1 MSQQPWSFEA
11 SVPRGSLLPSAG
23 VGMKTGSMGKIP
35 HPSFEQT
42 KWAEEWLCDAT
53 YSIIFRCMENQIVL
67 PYKRE
72 MWWNVCVFVRL
83 SLMALPGVTSYW
95 WHQRVDLVAVCL
107 GRQQTGMTIA
117 EVKDPNL
124 FKSST
129 WQGSGQS
136 LWFLIARMQT
146 NVPSMLF
153 FLQIAESL
161 IMAST
166 SAILSKHHGIG
177 VRLIY
182 CFPLYI

>member
-23 VGMKTGSMGKIP
+23 VGMKTGSMGKIL

-83 SLMALPGVTSYW
+83 SLIHYLVLPHVDGINALIWLLFVWAGNKLEWQLLKWKIQIYSSQAPDRVADRACDSWLREYKQT
-95 WHQRVDLVAVCL
+95 HQA
-107 GRQQTGMTIA
+107 
-117 EVKDPNL
+117 
-124 FKSST
+124 
-129 WQGSGQS
+129 
-136 LWFLIARMQT
+136 
-146 NVPSMLF
+146 
-153 FLQIAESL
+153 
-161 IMAST
+161 
-166 SAILSKHHGIG
+166 
-177 VRLIY
+177 
-182 CFPLYI
+182 